1 MSAQLDDVVQEA
13 LRVALLVLIP
23 SLVVPIIALGASL
36 IQGMMGIR
44 EDGLQYAVRML
55 ALAGVVIVFGPS
67 AFQSLCELL
76 MHALR

>member
-1 MSAQLDDVVQEA
+1 MNSQLQDVIQEA

-23 SLVVPIIALGASL
+23 TLVVPALALGSSL
-36 IQGMMGIR
+36 LQGMMGIR

-55 ALAGVVIVFGPS
+55 ALAGVVLMFGPA
-67 AFQSLCELL
+67 AFAALCELL

>member
-1 MSAQLDDVVQEA
+1 MNTQLQDVIQEA

-23 SLVVPIIALGASL
+23 TLVVPALALGSSL
-36 IQGMMGIR
+36 LQGMMGIR

-55 ALAGVVIVFGPS
+55 ALAGVVLMFGPA
-67 AFQSLCELL
+67 AFEALRELL